1 MRWIGRSDGAPDV
14 DCRSNA
20 LPPLRRMVTTSPTTA
35 AQRFLDRH
43 WFGFLLLHAV
53 LLQTITFVLRPM
65 TSYRAIELG
74 APVFWL
80 GALSA
85 CFALVPLVVAIP
97 SGRATDHLGERPI
110 MIAGAALIAA
120 AAAAFLLLR
129 DWLPGLAVANIVLGT
144 GHLLS
149 VVSEQAVVANRAD
162 DRHFD
167 AVFGR
172 YTFAAAVGQTAGPA
186 LLVVAGGG
194 REYPDATLAFGL
206 ALAISG
212 GLFLSTLAIRSR
224 QRGDAAA
231 TSTSP
236 HASIGSI
243 LRLPGIPRAVIAS
256 SVTLSA
262 VDILTV
268 YLPAL
273 GLQLGMSAGVVGALL
288 AIRSGAS
295 MLSRF
300 FVGALAVRLGRRRLL
315 LASVLGA
322 SITMFALVLPAPAVA
337 IAVVVGAA
345 GFALGLAQPLAMAWL
360 AEVSP
365 LGMRGTA
372 MSLRLAGNR
381 LGQTVVPMS
390 IGFVAAATGV
400 AGVVAVTGAVLVAAG
415 IAVRGATDG

>member
-1 MRWIGRSDGAPDV
+1 TVYLPALGLQVGMSAGVVGALLAIRSGASMLSRFFVGALAVRLGR
-14 DCRSNA
+14 
-20 LPPLRRMVTTSPTTA
+20 RR
-35 AQRFLDRH
+35 
-43 WFGFLLLHAV
+43 LLLASV
-53 LLQTITFVLRPM
+53 
-65 TSYRAIELG
+65 LG
-74 APVFWL
+74 A
-80 GALSA
+80 SITM
-85 CFALVPLVVAIP
+85 FALVFPAPAVAI
-97 SGRATDHLGERPI
+97 AVVV
-110 MIAGAALIAA
+110 GAAGFALGLAQPLA
-120 AAAAFLLLR
+120 MA
-129 DWLPGLAVANIVLGT
+129 WLAEVSPPGLRGT
-144 GHLLS
+144 AMSLRLAG
-149 VVSEQAVVANRAD
+149 NRL
-162 DRHFD
+162 
-167 AVFGR
+167 
-172 YTFAAAVGQTAGPA
+172 GQTAGPA

-212 GLFLSTLAIRSR
+212 GLFLSTLAIRGR

-273 GLQLGMSAGVVGALL
+273 GLQVGMSAGVVGALL

-337 IAVVVGAA
+337 IAVMVGAA

>member
-1 MRWIGRSDGAPDV
+1 
-14 DCRSNA
+14 
-20 LPPLRRMVTTSPTTA
+20 MVTTPPTTA
-35 AQRFLDRH
+35 AQGFLDRH

-97 SGRATDHLGERPI
+97 SGRATDRLGERPI
-110 MIAGAALIAA
+110 MILGAALMGAA
-120 AAAAFLLLR
+120 AATFFLLR

-186 LLVVAGGG
+186 LLVIAGGG
-194 REYPDATLAFGL
+194 REFPDATLAFSL
-206 ALAISG
+206 ALAIAG
-212 GLFLSTLAIRSR
+212 GLFLSTLAIRGR
-224 QRGDAAA
+224 QRGDAS
-231 TSTSP
+231 TRTSP

-262 VDILTV
+262 VDVLTV

-273 GLQLGMSAGVVGALL
+273 GLQVGMSAGVVGALL

-322 SITMFALVLPAPAVA
+322 SITMFALVFPAPAVA

>member
-1 MRWIGRSDGAPDV
+1 
-14 DCRSNA
+14 
-20 LPPLRRMVTTSPTTA
+20 MVTTSPTTA
-35 AQRFLDRH
+35 AQGFLDRH
-43 WFGFLLLHAV
+43 WFGFLLVHAV

-97 SGRATDHLGERPI
+97 SGRATDRLGERPI
-110 MIAGAALIAA
+110 MILGAALMGAA
-120 AAAAFLLLR
+120 AATFLLLR

-186 LLVVAGGG
+186 LLVIAGGG
-194 REYPDATLAFGL
+194 REFPDATLAFSL
-206 ALAISG
+206 ALAIAG
-212 GLFLSTLAIRSR
+212 GLFLSTLAIRGR
-224 QRGDAAA
+224 QRGDAS
-231 TSTSP
+231 TRTSP

-273 GLQLGMSAGVVGALL
+273 GLQVGMSAGVVGSLL

-300 FVGALAVRLGRRRLL
+300 FVGALAGRLGRRRLL

-322 SITMFALVLPAPAVA
+322 AITMFALVLPAPAIA

-345 GFALGLAQPLAMAWL
+345 GFGLGLAQPLAMAWL

-365 LGMRGTA
+365 PGLRGTT

-381 LGQTVVPMS
+381 LGQTVVPTT

-400 AGVVAVTGAVLVAAG
+400 AGVLAVTGAVLAAAG
-415 IAVRGATDG
+415 VAVHGATDGSTD

>member
-1 MRWIGRSDGAPDV
+1 MRWIGRSHGASDV

-20 LPPLRRMVTTSPTTA
+20 LPPLRRKVTTSPTTA
-35 AQRFLDRH
+35 AQGFLDRH

-80 GALSA
+80 GAMSA

-186 LLVVAGGG
+186 LLVIAGGG

-224 QRGDAAA
+224 RRFDAA

-236 HASIGSI
+236 HGSIGSI

-273 GLQLGMSAGVVGALL
+273 GLQVGMSAGVVGALL

-322 SITMFALVLPAPAVA
+322 AITMFALVLPAPAVA

-400 AGVVAVTGAVLVAAG
+400 AGVLAVTGAVLVAAG
-415 IAVRGATDG
+415 VAVRGATDG